1 MLLLLALLL
10 LAPTHSLGAAPPAAN
25 AACDAA
31 CQAAQRAALVRLY
44 AAWGGARW
52 VRSHSWNSTGSVCN
66 WSGVV
71 CCVDGSKITEALAF
85 DGDVALTSAFCVC
98 CAAPPPPRR
107 QRARRARAFDDV
119 HSTPKTQRKLNRKN
133 KKTQPTTRRAAR
145 RAP

>member
-85 DGDVALTSAFCVC
+85 DGDVVGVVL
-98 CAAPPPPRR
+98 APED
-107 QRARRARAFDDV
+107 RAERATAYADADFQLAEANVEYRRALLERLPPQCDTCKSV
-119 HSTPKTQRKLNRKN
+119 LSV
-133 KKTQPTTRRAAR
+133 
-145 RAP
+145 